1 VVYLKLLEALNPP
14 SRAPSSVRVDDSVE
28 QVQRC
33 LRLLA
38 MRGEETCLEGDLVLP
53 LPPEVEVV
61 GRPSPEEGKGEVVVQ
76 QMRR

>member
-1 VVYLKLLEALNPP
+1 
-14 SRAPSSVRVDDSVE
+14 VRVDDSVE

-53 LPPEVEVV
+53 LPPEVEVE
-61 GRPSPEEGKGEVVVQ
+61 GRPSSEEGKGEVVVQ